1 MYWEKFA
8 LVMLYKALIDFLAA
22 GDDAEGFLLKVLK
35 SVDKK
40 DK

>member
-1 MYWEKFA
+1 
-8 LVMLYKALIDFLAA
+8 LIDFLAA